1 MDEFNLPEGTR
12 QEVNE
17 LLTECEQM
25 LTGVKMIQELSPK
38 SLDQLVSYAGERCS
52 VRILAARLNQIGVP
66 AQAFDASEV
75 GILTDS
81 DFGDARLLKD
91 HEGAVQKAFE
101 RIDPNVVAVV
111 TGFIGHDPAGKIT
124 TLGRGTFIGI
134 ASLRS
139 SYFIPFPSFFL
150 LYYIILYHIPL
161 WSFWRRLR
169 LVLTRS
175 RGSLR
180 KGKDTQNLAA
190 KPSHGRSGEP
200 AADTS

>member
-1 MDEFNLPEGTR
+1 
-12 QEVNE
+12 
-17 LLTECEQM
+17 
-25 LTGVKMIQELSPK
+25 
-38 SLDQLVSYAGERCS
+38 
-52 VRILAARLNQIGVP
+52 LNQIGVP

-81 DFGDARLLKD
+81 DFGDAQLLKD